1 MAAWLQM
8 YQKCFVSTFTK
19 LNECVSLKIILGQAV
34 LSRKCY
40 QANKGRSSSS
50 HDVYN
55 QDPVLL
61 TVKALS
67 YIPSKIFWEVGHQTT
82 YAYIENKHFF
92 TKSCHHQT
100 YVPKLLTTSSKCAKF
115 VCTFKVIFRHEK
127 STESFLI
134 FFLRR
139 IFD

>member
-1 MAAWLQM
+1 MQKLMICMFLLSAWQLDI
-8 YQKCFVSTFTK
+8 KSNVSQGVFFYFHEK
-19 LNECVSLKIILGQAV
+19 NEIFKEAKVILKMILDQAV

-67 YIPSKIFWEVGHQTT
+67 
-82 YAYIENKHFF
+82 
-92 TKSCHHQT
+92 
-100 YVPKLLTTSSKCAKF
+100 
-115 VCTFKVIFRHEK
+115 
-127 STESFLI
+127 
-134 FFLRR
+134 
-139 IFD
+139 